1 METGNRSGV
10 NATWYLAG
18 MGRRLTSFLSV
29 FAVLLL
35 GVTSGAML
43 TEAAVLVPYW
53 QSLAPVDFFDWYGEN
68 ASLLVDFYSSLEIA
82 SAVAALVSAVTH
94 SAQSRPGGQFWWVAA
109 IFAILVIATFFVY
122 FKDANA
128 AFLNHSIAEDALPSV
143 LATWSRWQWGRVG
156 LGCIAFGA
164 SVFAIRA
171 GATT

>member
-43 TEAAVLVPYW
+43 TEAAILVPYW
-53 QSLAPVDFFDWYGEN
+53 QSLTPVDFFDWYAEN
-68 ASLLVDFYSSLEIA
+68 ASLLVDFYSPLEIA
-82 SAVAALVSAVTH
+82 SAVIALVSAVTH
-94 SAQSRPGGQFWWVAA
+94 SAQSRPGGRFWWVAA

-128 AFLNHSIAEDALPSV
+128 AFLNHSIAEDALPAV
-143 LATWSRWQWGRVG
+143 LVTWSRWQWGRVG
-156 LGCIAFGA
+156 LGCAAFGA

-171 GATT
+171 GAAT